1 VATILVVD
9 DEPSI
14 RRFLRAALERAGY
27 SVLEAA
33 DGLEALNTASLQVP
47 DLVLLDVALPQL
59 SGLEVCRRIRSD
71 PATKRTPV
79 LLLSGQA
86 APLEAERLAATG
98 ASGWLA
104 KPFTPAALLERVR
117 AALAAPAGLPSR

>member
-1 VATILVVD
+1 MATILVVD

>member
-1 VATILVVD
+1 MATILVVD

-27 SVLEAA
+27 AVLEAA
-33 DGLEALNTASLQVP
+33 DGLEALNTARREVP

-59 SGLEVCRRIRSD
+59 SGLEVCRRIRAD
-71 PATKRTPV
+71 PATSRTPV
-79 LLLSGQA
+79 LLLSGLA

-117 AALAAPAGLPSR
+117 AALATPAGLSSR